1 MFVGNLTIKGFN
13 QSLIS
18 TQVGVKR
25 GKICLIA
32 IELEALLL
40 LVLTAVLY
48 GAILKDAWYESQP
61 WYGRCNA

>member
-48 GAILKDAWYESQP
+48 GAILKDA
-61 WYGRCNA
+61 